1 MVEVKMRRF
10 AACCVLAGWLAAP
23 CSAQGQAGGP
33 SETGSFFGRLSVG
46 ARVSVLFND
55 LMNTESLTHSTSS
68 PVLKTTTQTTST
80 SNQLGA
86 GGALELALLDRL
98 SLAAEVLYR
107 KAGYK
112 SSLEIVEGSDN
123 PKTTR
128 NFERT
133 RADYWDLPLTLRLYD
148 APRQER
154 RSRAFL
160 DLGFAIRRVSNV
172 RTFSEFLRP
181 DNTSS
186 QSEAPANPRHRS
198 LPGVVLGG
206 GFQLVTSAPVKV
218 VPQIRLTRWLG
229 STFDAP
235 PTQSRRNQFE
245 FVLGIAF

>member
-1 MVEVKMRRF
+1 MRCF
-10 AACCVLAGWLAAP
+10 TLTLLLAALLIAP
-23 CSAQGQAGGP
+23 PAARAQAETSGGADA
-33 SETGSFFGRLSVG
+33 GSFWSRFSIG

-55 LMNTESLTHSTSS
+55 LMNTETLTHSTSA

-86 GGALELALLDRL
+86 GGTLELALLDRL
-98 SLAAEVLYR
+98 SLAAEILYR

-133 RADYWDLPLTLRLYD
+133 RADFWDLPVTLRLYD

-160 DLGFAIRRVSNV
+160 DLGFAVRRLSNI
-172 RTFSEFLRP
+172 RTFAEFLQP

-186 QSEAPANPRHRS
+186 QNEAPARPRHTS

-206 GFQLVTSAPVKV
+206 GFQLVTSSPVKV

>member
-1 MVEVKMRRF
+1 MRCF
-10 AACCVLAGWLAAP
+10 ALTLLLAAWLVAP
-23 CSAQGQAGGP
+23 SAARAQAEAAGG
-33 SETGSFFGRLSVG
+33 TDAGSFWGRFSIG

-55 LMNTESLTHSTSS
+55 LMNTETLTHSTSA

-86 GGALELALLDRL
+86 GGTLEFAVLDRL
-98 SLAAEVLYR
+98 SLAAEILYR

-133 RADYWDLPLTLRLYD
+133 RADFWDLPVTLRLYD

-160 DLGFAIRRVSNV
+160 DLGFAVRRLSNI

-181 DNTSS
+181 DNTSG
-186 QSEAPANPRHRS
+186 QSEAPARPRHTS

-206 GFQLVTSAPVKV
+206 GFQLGTSSPVKV
-218 VPQIRLTRWLG
+218 IPQIRLTRWLG

>member
-1 MVEVKMRRF
+1 MRRF
-10 AACCVLAGWLAAP
+10 DLCVLLAAWLAAP
-23 CSAQGQAGGP
+23 RPAHGQSEAAGTAGG
-33 SETGSFFGRLSVG
+33 ETFWSRFSIG

-68 PVLKTTTQTTST
+68 PVLKTTTQTTSI

-86 GGALELALLDRL
+86 GGTLEFALLDQL
-98 SLAAEVLYR
+98 SLAADVVYR

-112 SSLEIVEGSDN
+112 SSLEIVQGSDN
-123 PKTTR
+123 PQTTR

-133 RADYWDLPLTLRLYD
+133 RADFWDIPLTLRLYD
-148 APRQER
+148 GSRRER

-160 DLGFAIRRVSNV
+160 DLGFAVRRLTNI

-186 QSEAPANPRHRS
+186 QSQAPAHPRHRV

-206 GFQLVTSAPVKV
+206 GFQLITSSPVKV
-218 VPQIRLTRWLG
+218 VPQVRLTRWLG
-229 STFDAP
+229 STFDNP